1 MKYILLSVLTLMVA
15 CVKKDGTTSSTFRI
29 VNNSGVDIV
38 ILPTTSMVDTLR
50 LPKSKSLDKFI
61 GNSRG
66 KNDGISLAY
75 FADSYPVVTIFN
87 NLDTIIHFNDTLPH
101 FGNYYNLKSNRCFYN
116 KTSYSRE
123 IKNESKYSQNVILN
137 YVFTEQDYLDAQ
149 K

>member
-29 VNNSGVDIV
+29 VNNSSVDIW
-38 ILPTTSMVDTLR
+38 IQPTSSMVDTLY
-50 LPKSKSLDKFI
+50 LAKSKISDKFI
-61 GNSRG
+61 GNSKG

-75 FADSYPVVTIFN
+75 FADSNPVTVVFN
-87 NLDTIIHFNDTLPH
+87 KMDTIVHFNDTLSH
-101 FGNYYNLKSNRCFYN
+101 VGNYYNLKSNRCFYN